1 VEHPCYRC
9 GATVEEGI
17 AFCPQCAAPLIRVAL
32 EETADGAGAP
42 PHSLAPPNLSGANA
56 IDWPNAFPSCAWAG
70 LIAGLLIMVP
80 LGASFWLG
88 MLVAGF
94 LAVIFYHRRQP
105 ILELSPRMGARLGAA
120 SGVFGFCTFALLT
133 SVETLLRNSGAEL
146 RAALLEAVR
155 QSGAHNADPK
165 AQPILDFLRTPQG
178 LTVVLVTGFV
188 VMFLAF
194 LVFSAIGGA
203 IGAAMLKKKGRP

>member
-1 VEHPCYRC
+1 MEHPCYRC
-9 GATVEEGI
+9 GATVEEGN
-17 AFCPQCAAPLIRVAL
+17 AFCPQCAAPQIRVAL
-32 EETADGAGAP
+32 EEAPESSGAP
-42 PHSLAPPNLSGANA
+42 SRSLAPLDLSGASA
-56 IDWPNAFPSCAWAG
+56 IDWPNAFPACAWAG

-88 MLVAGF
+88 MLASGF
-94 LAVIFYHRRQP
+94 LAVIFYRRRQP

-120 SGVFGFCTFALLT
+120 SGVVGFCTFALLT
-133 SVETLLRNSGAEL
+133 AIETLLRNSGGEL

-178 LTVVLVTGFV
+178 LTVVLVMGFV

-194 LVFSAIGGA
+194 LVFSALGGA
-203 IGAAMLKKKGRP
+203 IGAAMLRKKDRP